1 MRIYL
6 RVIILMF
13 FTGLPVIASSA
24 GNEVMLEEV
33 LVRVLK
39 NNPALKY
46 DQLSS
51 LAAAQRIESAIQS
64 RPFYLNLSMENFSG
78 SNSYEGDVKK
88 ETTLSLSKVLEMG
101 SKAEHRGNVARS
113 QYNMMLN
120 EQDMKRLDVL
130 AEATRRFIHVVV
142 DQHRLNI
149 AKEKVTLVER
159 SYRVIKKSVD
169 AGISPRGELRR
180 ISITRARTGVE
191 LEHAEHELK
200 TSRLKL
206 ATTWGET
213 RVNFASAKADLFLL
227 TVPVAFSS
235 IEQQLVRNPELIRLA
250 NNQRLLEAQLN
261 LAHSKRSPDIE
272 INAGVR
278 QFKETNDDAFIFS
291 AKIPFGL
298 NSRAE
303 AGIERQR
310 LLNEQ
315 VPYEQ
320 QKQKLAL
327 YENLYEV
334 YQELLHAYEA
344 VKVYREKIIPEAEK
358 ALLDYEKGY
367 VRGRYSFLELKDAQT
382 TLLNARLQA
391 VMSAANYHRYKIEI
405 DRLTGSGLDK
415 GV

>member
-1 MRIYL
+1 MRNYL
-6 RVIILMF
+6 RVIILLF
-13 FTGLPVIASSA
+13 FTGLPVIAISA
-24 GNEVMLEEV
+24 EHEVMLEEV

-51 LAAAQRIESAIQS
+51 LAAAKRIESAIQS
-64 RPFYLNLSMENFSG
+64 QPFNLNLTVENFAG
-78 SNSYEGDVKK
+78 SNSYEDDAKK
-88 ETTLSLSKVLEMG
+88 ETILSLSKVLEMG

-149 AKEKVTLVER
+149 AKEKVALVER
-159 SYRVIKKSVD
+159 SYRVIKKRVN
-169 AGISPRGELRR
+169 AGRSPRGELRR

-206 ATTWGET
+206 AVTWGET
-213 RVNFASAKADLFLL
+213 RTDFSSAKADLFAL
-227 TVPVAFSS
+227 TSPVAFSS
-235 IEQQLVRNPELIRLA
+235 LEQQLERNPELIRLA

-261 LAHSKRSPDIE
+261 LVRSKRSPDIE
-272 INAGVR
+272 LSAGVR

-291 AKIPFGL
+291 ATVPFGL

-303 AGIERQR
+303 AGIESQR

-315 VPYEQ
+315 VPYDQ

-327 YENLYEV
+327 YESLYTV
-334 YQELLHAYEA
+334 YQELLHSYEA
-344 VKVYREKIIPEAEK
+344 VKVYRGKIIPEAEK

-367 VRGRYSFLELKDAQT
+367 ARGRYSFLELKDAQT

-391 VMSAANYHRYKIEI
+391 VISAENYHRYKIEI
-405 DRLTGSGLDK
+405 DRLTGAGLDK